1 MKLRHDL
8 RKQLEE
14 CARLGAVDV
23 AAWTPV
29 GHRDATVILES
40 MEITEVVITM
50 RRWARQ
56 RRLTVATMTRLL
68 ARPTMNEVR
77 LIRREERQRSDACQ

>member
-14 CARLGAVDV
+14 CARLSSTDV

-40 MEITEVVITM
+40 MEIAEVVITM

-77 LIRREERQRSDACQ
+77 LIRREERQRSKCQ